1 MLLFNW
7 TFKYFSES
15 KKVEYLREQGIML
28 GTRLRHGR
36 KVYLYMLKDFFVE
49 VIFQNDNLDLQPE
62 RLETF
67 SSLNNLNVY
76 LEKEFRATF

>member
-15 KKVEYLREQGIML
+15 TKVEYLRDKGIML
-28 GTRLRHGR
+28 GTRLRSGR

-49 VIFQNDNLDLQPE
+49 VVFQNDNLDLHPE
-62 RLETF
+62 KLETF
-67 SSLNNLNVY
+67 SNLNNLNVY
-76 LEKEFRATF
+76 LEKEFRTAF

>member
-7 TFKYFSES
+7 TFKYFSEG
-15 KKVEYLREQGIML
+15 KKVEFLKDKGIML
-28 GTRLRHGR
+28 GTRLRQGR

-49 VIFQNDNLDLQPE
+49 VVFQNDNLDQQPE
-62 RLETF
+62 TLETF

-76 LEKEFRATF
+76 LEKEFKTAF